1 MILSEERRG
10 DSVAETRKKR
20 SEVQTG
26 DTWDATSVYA
36 DDKAWDADFASV
48 EAALPGLAAMSGK
61 LAGSGEA
68 LLEVLEARDEI
79 GERLERLSVYSSLVH
94 DVDTADSR
102 GQALSSRVDGLWS
115 RFGAATAFVAP
126 EMLQVPAETMTS
138 WRDTVPG
145 LAPYRRTID
154 ETLRL
159 RDHVRS
165 AEVEEVLAELGE
177 VRGSPSEIAGFLRN
191 ADMRFV
197 SIRDEN
203 GNKIELSEG
212 LYRKLLQSNNRRVRR
227 QAFAGIMNG
236 YAKYRNT
243 LGASLSRSVK
253 RDVSEARIRRYPS
266 ALEAAL
272 GPRDIPIEVYR
283 NLVKTCRAQL
293 PVLHRYLEVHRK
305 ALKLREL
312 HPYDLFVSIVPNEER
327 QVAYGDGVDM
337 IVESVAP
344 LGTEYQKVARKGLT
358 SDRWV
363 DVYENE
369 GKRSGAY
376 SGGAYKTY
384 PFILMNYAGTLDDVF
399 TLTHELGHSMHSWYT
414 RKHQPYPTG
423 DYTIFVAEVASTFN
437 EELLRD
443 HLLREAEGQPRRQ
456 AALLGSALDD
466 FRGTFFRQTLFAE
479 FELEMHERAEKGEAL
494 TAETLSDIY
503 KRLNEE
509 YYGAVVTIDKE
520 VWGEWARIPHFY
532 SAFYVFQYATGIA
545 AATALAR
552 KVLDEGKPAAERY
565 LDFLKGGSSTDPLA
579 LLRGAGV
586 DMTTPEPIE
595 RALEVFGQRADRL
608 ERLLK
613 QA

>member
-1 MILSEERRG
+1 M
-10 DSVAETRKKR
+10 AETRKKR
-20 SEVQTG
+20 SEVDPGQ
-26 DTWDATSVYA
+26 TWDAASVYP
-36 DDKAWDADFASV
+36 DDQAWETDFARV
-48 EAALPGLAAMSGK
+48 EAALPGLAAM
-61 LAGSGEA
+61 AGTLGRSGEA
-68 LLEVLEARDEI
+68 LLEVLAARDEV
-79 GERLERLSVYSSLVH
+79 GERLERLSVYGSLIH
-94 DVDTADSR
+94 DVDTADPR

-115 RFGAATAFVAP
+115 RFGAATAYVAP
-126 EMLQVPAETMTS
+126 EMLQVSPETLTT
-138 WRDTVPG
+138 WRDAVPG

-159 RDHVRS
+159 RAHVRS

-191 ADMRFV
+191 ADMRFTE
-197 SIRDEN
+197 IRDED
-203 GNKIELSEG
+203 GRRVELSEG
-212 LYRKLLQSNNRRVRR
+212 LYRKLLQSTDRRVRR

-236 YAKYRNT
+236 YARYKNT
-243 LGASLSRSVK
+243 LAASLGRSVK
-253 RDVSEARIRRYPS
+253 RDVSESRIRRYPT
-266 ALEAAL
+266 AVEAAL
-272 GPRDIPIEVYR
+272 GPRDIPVEVYR
-283 NLVKTCRAQL
+283 NLVTTCRAQL

-305 ALKLREL
+305 ALKLRNL
-312 HPYDLFVSIVPNEER
+312 HLYDLFVSIAPDEQR
-327 QVAYGDGVDM
+327 QVAYRDGVEM
-337 IVESVAP
+337 VVASVEP
-344 LGTEYQKVARKGLT
+344 LGKEYQTVARQGLT
-358 SDRWV
+358 TDRWV

-376 SGGAYKTY
+376 SGGAYRTR

-414 RKHQPYPTG
+414 RTHQPYPTG

-443 HLLREAEGQPRRQ
+443 HLLRGAEGQPARQ
-456 AALLGSALDD
+456 AGLLGSALDD

-479 FELEMHERAEKGEAL
+479 FELEAHARAERGEAL
-494 TAETLSDIY
+494 TAEALSDLY
-503 KRLNEE
+503 RSLTEE
-509 YYGAVVTIDKE
+509 YYGAAVTVDKE
-520 VWGEWARIPHFY
+520 VWTEWARIPHFY

-552 KVLDEGKPAAERY
+552 TVLDEGQPAADRY
-565 LDFLKGGSSTDPLA
+565 LTFLKGGSSTDPLA
-579 LLRGAGV
+579 LLRAAGV

-595 RALEVFGQRADRL
+595 RALAVFAQRTDRL